1 MRRNAWMPV
10 IRIKARSALTPNH
23 SGTIVRDSL
32 WRTCL
37 LLLSVTALGFV
48 LAENCCGSEPA
59 IHGVSSRSWNA
70 GIEFWF
76 TNPTFSED
84 QAFLQTEEDL
94 LANTRI
100 RDFQFDYDTKSTP
113 RFWIEYQSAQA
124 IGMRVSAWFLDSDSS
139 NITLNPPANGFGEIN
154 TPPLFGIDLS
164 SVIPGDQLDA
174 QSALTISSVEVEIT
188 RRAEFSTWEL
198 ELAAGLRYASIDQQ
212 KSWTLRNAIGDLA
225 GTAAWNQENS
235 GWGPTVQIASYRP
248 IADSFGVLETSLRT
262 SLLSMSDEVSL
273 LGQEDLDLPTSF
285 TTDVAFERDGWMPII
300 EARMGL
306 QWSLRAIHLP
316 TWHVGC
322 GYETQWF
329 SEVGTPSDPNANL
342 SVHGLFITLTR
353 NW

>member
-1 MRRNAWMPV
+1 MPL
-10 IRIKARSALTPNH
+10 IRIKPSSALISTR
-23 SGTIVRDSL
+23 SGSIVRDSL
-32 WRTCL
+32 WRTCF
-37 LLLSVTALGFV
+37 LLLSVAALGFV
-48 LAENCCGSEPA
+48 LAENCCGNDA
-59 IHGVSSRSWNA
+59 TIRGATNRSWNA

-84 QAFLQTEEDL
+84 LAFLQTEEDL

-113 RFWIEYQSAQA
+113 RFWLEYQSAQA

-139 NITLNPPANGFGEIN
+139 NITLNPPANGFGEIG

-174 QSALTISSVEVEIT
+174 QSALKISSIEMEIT
-188 RRAEFSTWEL
+188 RRAEFGTWEL
-198 ELAAGLRYASIDQQ
+198 ELAAGIRYAGIDQQ
-212 KSWTLRNAIGDLA
+212 KSWTLWNAIGDLA
-225 GTAAWNQENS
+225 GTAVWNQENS
-235 GWGPTVQIASYRP
+235 GWGPTIQIASHRP
-248 IADSFGVLETSLRT
+248 IFDDFGVLETSLRT

-273 LGQEDLDLPTSF
+273 LGREDLDLPTSF

-306 QWSLRAIHLP
+306 HWTLSAIQLP
-316 TWHVGC
+316 SWHAGF

-342 SVHGLFITLTR
+342 SVHGLFVTLTR